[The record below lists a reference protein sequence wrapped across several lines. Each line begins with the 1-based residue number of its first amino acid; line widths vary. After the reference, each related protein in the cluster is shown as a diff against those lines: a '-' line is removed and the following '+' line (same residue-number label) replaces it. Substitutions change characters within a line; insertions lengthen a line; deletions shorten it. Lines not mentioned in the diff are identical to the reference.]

1 MSTFSK
7 QLVDK
12 CIEYFKHVHHTDI
25 SVDTANEYL
34 HSFAKLYLAFNRPNG
49 GGGARSLWGGE
60 APPVGIKQEKVILG
74 VSNT

>member
-12 CIEYFKHVHHTDI
+12 CIEYFHRVHHTDI

-60 APPVGIKQEKVILG
+60 APPVGVSDKSILG